1 MRSTFHSLET
11 AKRSLF
17 TQQAAINTVGHN
29 ISNANTEGYSR
40 QRVSMVASRPIEAY
54 GMNRSNAPGQLGTGV
69 EFTSITRI
77 RNAFLDSQY
86 REQNQG
92 VGSLSIQTD
101 TLKKLEGIVN
111 EPSDYGLRGVI
122 EKFWSSWS
130 DLSKDPENVT
140 GREILVETSKALT
153 DTFNEFN
160 RQLTN
165 MHADLTSNIEVK
177 ATEANSLLSTI
188 SSLNQEIRRIESLGD
203 DANDLRDQRDLMTDK
218 LSNIVNITV
227 SETDL
232 GYSINMGAVNLV
244 QGTTVNPLSAAQ
256 LETAFTTG
264 ALTGGEAYGMIL
276 SRDTYVKEFAQQIHT
291 LADTLANGDIE
302 ITLPAGTVKP
312 GTTTPITAP
321 ETITVKGINGLHKLG
336 YTLEE
341 PATAGQ
347 DFFTFTADPNSLT
360 GFSYAVNPA
369 IVADSNKV
377 ATSLRT
383 TTDAAGT
390 SVVKGNNGLAL
401 LMSELQNIKFSFD
414 ETAQGGA
421 ITQATVN
428 DFYSAVVG
436 ALGVQ
441 SQEANRLYTNT
452 QTQLDQ
458 VESNRKSISGV
469 SLDEEM
475 SDLIKYQ
482 YAYSASARFMTTF
495 DELLNKLIN
504 GTGRV
509 GL

>member
-1 MRSTFHSLET
+1 M
-11 AKRSLF
+11 
-17 TQQAAINTVGHN
+17 
-29 ISNANTEGYSR
+29 
-40 QRVSMVASRPIEAY
+40 M
-54 GMNRSNAPGQLGTGV
+54 
-69 EFTSITRI
+69 
-77 RNAFLDSQY
+77 
-86 REQNQG
+86 
-92 VGSLSIQTD
+92 
-101 TLKKLEGIVN
+101 
-111 EPSDYGLRGVI
+111 
-122 EKFWSSWS
+122 
-130 DLSKDPENVT
+130 
-140 GREILVETSKALT
+140 
-153 DTFNEFN
+153 
-160 RQLTN
+160 
-165 MHADLTSNIEVK
+165 
-177 ATEANSLLSTI
+177 
-188 SSLNQEIRRIESLGD
+188 
-203 DANDLRDQRDLMTDK
+203 
-218 LSNIVNITV
+218 
-227 SETDL
+227 
-232 GYSINMGAVNLV
+232 
-244 QGTTVNPLSAAQ
+244 
-256 LETAFTTG
+256 
-264 ALTGGEAYGMIL
+264 L
-276 SRDTYVKEFAQQIHT
+276 SRDTYVKEFAKQIHT

-312 GTTTPITAP
+312 GTTTPITTP

-347 DFFTFTADPNSLT
+347 EFFTFTADPNSLT

-390 SVVKGNNGLAL
+390 TVVKGNNGLAL